1 MVQALT
7 QPVTFDEFIAWLPE
21 NSEHRYELHR
31 GAIVEMSRPKGNHS
45 EIAGF
50 LNGSLFVDR
59 AQLPY
64 FIPKE
69 CLVRISDDT
78 AYEPDGIVLDR
89 QMIINDPRWQT
100 QSTITQGRSAR
111 LVIEVV
117 STNWRD
123 DYDKKFSDYEALGI
137 PEYWIVDYL
146 GLGGRRHIGAPK
158 QPTFSICELIDGEYE
173 IRRFRGSDPC
183 GICEAARM
191 VSPAFPDLELTV
203 DSVFQR

>member
-1 MVQALT
+1 MVQALP
-7 QPVTFDEFIAWLPE
+7 QSVTFDEFIAWLPE
-21 NSEHRYELHR
+21 SSEHRYELHQ
-31 GAIVEMSRPKGNHS
+31 GAIVEMPKPRGDHS
-45 EIAGF
+45 DVAG
-50 LNGSLFVDR
+50 LLSGSLFVEITR
-59 AQLPY
+59 AKLPY

-89 QMIINDPRWQT
+89 QTIADDPRWQP

-146 GLGGRRHIGAPK
+146 GLGGRRHIGSPK
-158 QPTFSICELIDGEYE
+158 QPTFSVCELIDEEYE
-173 IRRFRGSDPC
+173 IRRFKGSDR
-183 GICEAARM
+183 IL
-191 VSPAFPDLELTV
+191 SPAFPDLNLTV
-203 DSVFQR
+203 DQVFQR